1 MTEEN
6 SENTDESVVLLRE
19 VVKQQKTTLQGL
31 DVMLSVLISIKRNVT
46 FFAIVVAGGLV
57 AGWNEYDLVADDLIF
72 SGDPS
77 IIGKSFSFAIFLACI
92 LSPIFFII

>member
-31 DVMLSVLISIKRNVT
+31 DMILSVLISI
-46 FFAIVVAGGLV
+46 
-57 AGWNEYDLVADDLIF
+57 
-72 SGDPS
+72 
-77 IIGKSFSFAIFLACI
+77 
-92 LSPIFFII
+92 

>member
-1 MTEEN
+1 MAEEN

-19 VVKQQKTTLQGL
+19 VVKRQKTTLQGL

-57 AGWNEYDLVADDLIF
+57 LGLICAIR
-72 SGDPS
+72 S
-77 IIGKSFSFAIFLACI
+77 II
-92 LSPIFFII
+92 